1 VSPSAMSARD
11 RTDVRWS
18 PVRRWGLVGLL
29 VLGVA
34 GCATAPERRPPVA
47 AGVPAGDVG
56 ALVRRWDAEWRQF
69 PGLQAAVD
77 VVVSRA
83 GKTQRT
89 AGALLLSPTHLRL
102 EAITPL
108 GFPAL
113 ILTAGPERVLVLNTM
128 ERRAWSARPTV
139 DAMGRW
145 FGVPVEPG
153 ILIRLLA
160 GHVPLPPEGVPVQL
174 AEDRGPHL
182 AFTHAGVTQR
192 VWVTAEG
199 LPLRVEIEEGRQRVL
214 ATFARAVTG
223 LLVGVNIAVPARAIE
238 AEVRYLSGETRALPP
253 EAFALSLPAD
263 VPIEQVD

>member
-1 VSPSAMSARD
+1 
-11 RTDVRWS
+11 VRWS
-18 PVRRWGLVGLL
+18 STRRWGLVSLL

-34 GCATAPERRPPVA
+34 GCATAPERRPPVVG
-47 AGVPAGDVG
+47 GVPAGDLG

-69 PGLQAAVD
+69 PGLRAAVD
-77 VVVSRA
+77 VVVSRDGRA
-83 GKTQRT
+83 QRT

-108 GFPAL
+108 GFPAFL
-113 ILTAGPERVLVLNTM
+113 VTAGPERVLVLNPI
-128 ERRAWSARPTV
+128 ERRAWSARPTA

-145 FGVPVEPG
+145 IGVPVDPA

-182 AFTHAGVTQR
+182 AFTHNGVTER
-192 VWVTAEG
+192 VWVTVEG
-199 LPLRVEIEEGRQRVL
+199 LPLRVEFEEGRYRVR
-214 ATFARAVTG
+214 ATFARAVNG
-223 LLVGVNIAVPARAIE
+223 LLVGVNIEVPDRSIE

-253 EAFALSLPAD
+253 EAFELPIPAD
-263 VPIEQVD
+263 VPIERVD